1 MRVERLDHLVL
12 TVADID
18 ASCAFYQ
25 RVLGMQVVTFGQGRK
40 ALAFGQQRINLHR
53 HGAEFEPKAL
63 RPTPGSADLCLLVS
77 TPLVEV
83 MAHLQRCDVA
93 IEEGPVPRTGATGPL
108 LSVYIRDPDLNLIE
122 LANLQEEA

>member
-40 ALAFGQQRINLHR
+40 ALAFGQQKINLHR

-63 RPTPGSADLCLLVS
+63 RPTPGSADLCLIVS

-93 IEEGPVPRTGATGPL
+93 IEEGPVPRTGATGAL
-108 LSVYIRDPDLNLIE
+108 LSVYIRDPDRNLIE